1 MLGYDERRVSS
12 LGADMV
18 MYLGELAAN
27 TILDTE
33 DNNISTELEQYSTK
47 ADRSN
52 VISMMKMVMERSSSR
67 GEHIKSS
74 LLDPNLT
81 DKMIQQLSDKTGDST
96 SCVQLLLCKVFPY
109 ISTAQKA
116 TGDTM
121 NSLFGSSLQMLSRKW
136 MESLL
141 DHSPGQEEFENTSK
155 DCERRY
161 KNCHLLHFGDN

>member
-52 VISMMKMVMERSSSR
+52 VISMMKVS
-67 GEHIKSS
+67 GKVKFI
-74 LLDPNLT
+74 LVIGQNINIFT
-81 DKMIQQLSDKTGDST
+81 DGDG
-96 SCVQLLLCKVFPY
+96 KV
-109 ISTAQKA
+109 
-116 TGDTM
+116 
-121 NSLFGSSLQMLSRKW
+121 
-136 MESLL
+136 
-141 DHSPGQEEFENTSK
+141 
-155 DCERRY
+155 
-161 KNCHLLHFGDN
+161 

>member
-52 VISMMKMVMERSSSR
+52 VISMMKVGGKVKFILVVYDKTLIFLQMVMERSSSR

-81 DKMIQQLSDKTGDST
+81 DKMIQQLSDKTGDR
-96 SCVQLLLCKVFPY
+96 QMK
-109 ISTAQKA
+109 
-116 TGDTM
+116 
-121 NSLFGSSLQMLSRKW
+121 NSF
-136 MESLL
+136 
-141 DHSPGQEEFENTSK
+141 
-155 DCERRY
+155 
-161 KNCHLLHFGDN
+161 